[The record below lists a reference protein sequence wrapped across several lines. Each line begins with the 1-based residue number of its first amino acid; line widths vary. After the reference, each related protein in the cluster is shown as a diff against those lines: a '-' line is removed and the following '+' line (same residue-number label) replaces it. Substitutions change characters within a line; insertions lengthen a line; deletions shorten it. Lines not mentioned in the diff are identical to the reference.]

1 MLLLNALVQIADLG
15 TGDDAAEIV
24 TDFIVTDV
32 HLHTNELDKCRCALE
47 DGEGLYVCVCVF
59 YTAVKALFFFFAKF
73 RCVAGTANRLLL
85 TLTLR

>member
-47 DGEGLYVCVCVF
+47 EGEGLYVCVCVCF
-59 YTAVKALFFFFAKF
+59 IQI
-73 RCVAGTANRLLL
+73 
-85 TLTLR
+85 